1 MQKVINAL
9 SVASFL
15 VSGAVVAGGSY
26 VYLNRDSIV
35 ENVKS
40 QVIEAATG
48 AISGGL
54 VDGLGGDLPI
64 GGDAGGDAGSVL
76 PALPSP
82 TLPF

>member
-48 AISGGL
+48 AISDGL
-54 VDGLGGDLPI
+54 AGGLGGDLPI
-64 GGDAGGDAGSVL
+64 GGDAGGDAGSAL
-76 PALPSP
+76 PTLPSP

>member
-40 QVIEAATG
+40 QVVEAATG
-48 AISGGL
+48 AISDGL
-54 VDGLGGDLPI
+54 AGGLGGDLPV
-64 GGDAGGDAGSVL
+64 GGESGSNLVPDL
-76 PALPSP
+76 PSSALP
-82 TLPF
+82 F

>member
-54 VDGLGGDLPI
+54 VEGLGGDLPI
-64 GGDAGGDAGSVL
+64 GGEAAGSGL

>member
-1 MQKVINAL
+1 MQKVINVL

-48 AISGGL
+48 AISNGL
-54 VDGLGGDLPI
+54 AGGLGGDIPI
-64 GGDAGGDAGSVL
+64 GGDATDGGGGLPTLPV
-76 PALPSP
+76 PALP
-82 TLPF
+82 F